1 MKVFLTGGTGFL
13 GQPLTQKLIQR
24 GWEVIALVRNPDST
38 QAKAIK
44 AMGAQLVKG
53 DITESGSMREAMG
66 GTDVVIHSAAWYE
79 LGITKKAQA
88 VMWTINVKGTE
99 NTLGLAVE
107 LGIPKI
113 IYIST
118 IMVFGDTGDV
128 VADETF
134 KRRRL
139 GPAATWRTDCH
150 RLSCRDHRPR
160 RSFGLRAPGPHVRS
174 RHASTD
180 TLCGPRSARPC
191 SR

>member
-79 LGITKKAQA
+79 LGITKIHSGWPLSW
-88 VMWTINVKGTE
+88 VF
-99 NTLGLAVE
+99 
-107 LGIPKI
+107 PKS
-113 IYIST
+113 ST
-118 IMVFGDTGDV
+118 F
-128 VADETF
+128 
-134 KRRRL
+134 
-139 GPAATWRTDCH
+139 
-150 RLSCRDHRPR
+150 RP
-160 RSFGLRAPGPHVRS
+160 
-174 RHASTD
+174 
-180 TLCGPRSARPC
+180 
-191 SR
+191 